1 MKNLYKSLII
11 CAIIALVSAST
22 SMVFAGN
29 RDRSGQAGASHL
41 LIDPWARTSGLAGAG
56 VAEVRGLE
64 SVFSNVAGL
73 TSVRKTELAFNRTQ
87 YLVGSGAGISLNS
100 MAIAQH
106 LGKKKDFGTIAVSF
120 FSQSF
125 GSIQITTTD
134 QPEGGMGTFSPTLT
148 YIGLHYAK
156 SFNNFIKGGIT
167 IKVINERI
175 SDSRATGFAIDA
187 GVQYVTGKYENFK
200 IGVTLKNIGLPMSYK
215 GDGLSVRAN
224 IPSLDYEQTLEMRS
238 AEFEMPSLLA
248 IGVSYDLLF
257 FGGEYADMTKD
268 ELAEE
273 GLTRDDAEHRLT
285 FAGTFTANS
294 YTRDVFSLGLE
305 YGFRNIFMVRAG
317 YGLES
322 IGRGAKST
330 PNETAAI
337 LLNSDSFFAGPAVG
351 ATAVIP
357 LTKERVKHTIGP
369 RIYIDYAYRFTN
381 KWRGNHYIGI
391 KVTL

>member
-11 CAIIALVSAST
+11 YTIIALVSAST

-41 LIDPWARTSGLAGAG
+41 LIDPWARTSGMAGAG
-56 VAEVRGLE
+56 VAEIRGLE
-64 SVFSNVAGL
+64 SIFTNVAGL
-73 TSVRKTELAFNRTQ
+73 TSVRKTELSFNRTQ
-87 YLVGSGAGISLNS
+87 YLVGSQAGISLN
-100 MAIAQH
+100 AFGFAQH
-106 LGKKKDFGTIAVSF
+106 LGKNKDFGVLAVSF

-125 GSIQITTTD
+125 GDIMITTTD
-134 QPEGGMGTFSPTLT
+134 QPEGGVGHFSPTLS

-156 SFNNFIKGGIT
+156 SFNNFIKGGIS

-187 GVQYVTGKYENFK
+187 GVQYVTGKFENFK

-215 GDGLSVRAN
+215 GDGLSVRATTYN
-224 IPSLDYEQTLEMRS
+224 QDFEQTLEMRS
-238 AEFEMPSLLA
+238 AEFEMPSLLS

-257 FGGEYADMTKD
+257 FGADYAEYSKED
-268 ELAEE
+268 LAAE
-273 GLTRDDAEHRLT
+273 GLTRDDAEHRIT
-285 FAGTFTANS
+285 FAGAFTANS

-317 YGLES
+317 YALES
-322 IGRGAKST
+322 ITKGAQSDMY
-330 PNETAAI
+330 ETAAI
-337 LLNSDSFFAGPAVG
+337 LFNSESFFAGPSVG

-357 LTKERVKHTIGP
+357 LTKERVKKTVGP
-369 RIYIDYAYRFTN
+369 RIYIDYGYRFTN
-381 KWRGNHYIGI
+381 KWRGNHYMGI

>member
-11 CAIIALVSAST
+11 YTIIALVSAST

-41 LIDPWARTSGLAGAG
+41 LIDPWARTSGMAGAG
-56 VAEVRGLE
+56 VAEIRGLE
-64 SVFSNVAGL
+64 SIFTNVAGL
-73 TSVRKTELAFNRTQ
+73 TSVRKTELSFNRTQ
-87 YLVGSGAGISLNS
+87 YLVGSQAGISLN
-100 MAIAQH
+100 AFGFAQH
-106 LGKKKDFGTIAVSF
+106 LGKNKDFGVLAVSF

-125 GSIQITTTD
+125 GDIMITTTD
-134 QPEGGMGTFSPTLT
+134 QPEGGVGHFSPTLS

-156 SFNNFIKGGIT
+156 SFNNFIKGGIS

-187 GVQYVTGKYENFK
+187 GVQYVTGKFENFK

-215 GDGLSVRAN
+215 GDGLSVRATTYN
-224 IPSLDYEQTLEMRS
+224 QDFEQTLEMRS
-238 AEFEMPSLLA
+238 AEFEMPSLLS

-257 FGGEYADMTKD
+257 FGADYAEYSKED
-268 ELAEE
+268 LAAE
-273 GLTRDDAEHRLT
+273 GLTRDDAEHRIT
-285 FAGTFTANS
+285 FAGAFTANS
-294 YTRDVFSLGLE
+294 YTRDVFSLGIE

-317 YGLES
+317 YALES
-322 IGRGAKST
+322 ITKGAQSDMY
-330 PNETAAI
+330 ETAAI
-337 LLNSDSFFAGPAVG
+337 LFNSESFFAGPSVG

-357 LTKERVKHTIGP
+357 LTKERVKKTVGP
-369 RIYIDYAYRFTN
+369 RIYIDYGYRFTN
-381 KWRGNHYIGI
+381 KWRGNHYMGI

>member
-87 YLVGSGAGISLNS
+87 YLVGSGAGISINS

-106 LGKKKDFGTIAVSF
+106 LGRKKDFGTIAVSF
-120 FSQSF
+120 FSQGF
-125 GSIQITTTD
+125 GNIQITTTD

-156 SFNNFIKGGIT
+156 SFNNFIKGGVS

-224 IPSLDYEQTLEMRS
+224 IPNLDYEQTLEMRS

-273 GLTRDDAEHRLT
+273 GLTRDDAEHRIT

-294 YTRDVFSLGLE
+294 YTRDVFSLGIE
-305 YGFRNIFMVRAG
+305 YGFRNLFMVRAG
-317 YGLES
+317 YGLEN

-369 RIYIDYAYRFTN
+369 RIYIDYGYRFTN
-381 KWRGNHYIGI
+381 KWRGNHYIGV

>member
-11 CAIIALVSAST
+11 YTIIALVSAST

-41 LIDPWARTSGLAGAG
+41 LIDPWARTSGMAGAG

-73 TSVRKTELAFNRTQ
+73 TSVRKTEISFNRTQ
-87 YLVGSGAGISLNS
+87 YLVGSQANISLNS
-100 MAIAQH
+100 FGIAQH
-106 LGKKKDFGTIAVSF
+106 LGKNKDFGVISLTF

-125 GSIQITTTD
+125 GDILVTTTE
-134 QPEGGMGTFSPTLT
+134 QPEGGLGTFSPTLT

-156 SFNNFIKGGIT
+156 SFNNFIKGGIS

-187 GVQYVTGKYENFK
+187 GVQYVTGKFENFK

-215 GDGLSVRAN
+215 GDGLSVRGTTY
-224 IPSLDYEQTLEMRS
+224 SQDFEQTLEMRS
-238 AEFEMPSLLA
+238 AEFEMPSLLS
-248 IGVSYDLLF
+248 IGLSYDLLF
-257 FGGEYADMTKD
+257 FGADYAEFSKED
-268 ELAEE
+268 LAAE
-273 GLTRDDAEHRLT
+273 GLTRDDAEHRIT
-285 FAGTFTANS
+285 FAGAFTANS
-294 YTRDVFSLGLE
+294 YTRDVFSLGIE
-305 YGFRNIFMVRAG
+305 YGFRNFFMVRAG
-317 YGLES
+317 YSLES
-322 IGRGAKST
+322 ITKGAQSDMY
-330 PNETAAI
+330 ETAAI
-337 LLNSDSFFAGPAVG
+337 LFNSETFFAGPSVG

-357 LTKERVKHTIGP
+357 LTKERVKKTIGP
-369 RIYIDYAYRFTN
+369 RIYIDYGYRFTN
-381 KWRGNHYIGI
+381 KWRGNHYMGI

>member
-11 CAIIALVSAST
+11 CTIIALVSAST
-22 SMVFAGN
+22 VPVFAGN

-64 SVFSNVAGL
+64 SVFTNVAGL
-73 TSVRKTELAFNRTQ
+73 TGVRNMELSFNRTQ
-87 YLVGSGAGISLNS
+87 YLVGSNCGIALNS
-100 MAIAQH
+100 FGVAKK
-106 LGKKKDFGTIAVSF
+106 LGKKKDFGVLAVSF

-125 GSIQITTTD
+125 GDVQITTND
-134 QPEGGMGTFSPTLT
+134 QPEGGLGTFSPTLT

-156 SFNNFIKGGIT
+156 SFNNFIKGGISVK
-167 IKVINERI
+167 IINERI

-187 GVQYVTGKYENFK
+187 GVQYVTGKFENFK

-215 GDGLSVRAN
+215 GDGLSIRAR
-224 IPSLDYEQTLEMRS
+224 IPGQQFDQTLEVRS
-238 AEFEMPSLLA
+238 AEFEMPSLLS

-257 FGGEYADMTKD
+257 FGGEYAEMTRD
-268 ELAEE
+268 ELAGE
-273 GLTRDDAEHRLT
+273 GLTRDDAEHRIT
-285 FAGTFTANS
+285 FAGAFTANS

-317 YGLES
+317 YALES
-322 IGRGAKST
+322 ISKGATSDI
-330 PNETAAI
+330 NETAAI
-337 LLNSDSFFAGPAVG
+337 LFNSETFFAGPSVG
-351 ATAVIP
+351 ASVLIP
-357 LTKERVKHTIGP
+357 LTKERQNHTIGP
-369 RIYIDYAYRFTN
+369 RIYLDYAYRFTN
-381 KWRGNHYIGI
+381 KWGGNHYMGI

>member
-11 CAIIALVSAST
+11 CTIIALVAAST
-22 SMVFAGN
+22 TPVFAGN

-64 SVFSNVAGL
+64 SVFTNVAGL
-73 TSVRKTELAFNRTQ
+73 TSIRNMELSFNRTQ
-87 YLVGSGAGISLNS
+87 YLVGSQANIALNS
-100 MAIAQH
+100 FGIAKK
-106 LGKKKDFGTIAVSF
+106 LGKNKDFGVLAVSF

-125 GSIQITTTD
+125 GDVMITTND
-134 QPEGGMGTFSPTLT
+134 QPEGGLGYFSPTLT

-156 SFNNFIKGGIT
+156 SFNNFIKGGVS
-167 IKVINERI
+167 IKIINERI

-187 GVQYVTGKYENFK
+187 GVQYVTGKFENFK

-215 GDGLSVRAN
+215 GDGLSVRGTITN
-224 IPSLDYEQTLEMRS
+224 QQYEQTLEMRS
-238 AEFEMPSLLA
+238 AEFEMPSLLS

-257 FGGEYADMTKD
+257 FGAEYAGMSRD
-268 ELAEE
+268 ELSGE
-273 GLTRDDAEHRLT
+273 GLTRDDAEHRIT
-285 FAGTFTANS
+285 FAGAFTANS

-317 YGLES
+317 YALENIS
-322 IGRGAKST
+322 KGAQSDI
-330 PNETAAI
+330 NETAAI
-337 LLNSDSFFAGPAVG
+337 LFNSETFFAGPSVG
-351 ATAVIP
+351 ASVVIP
-357 LTKERVKHTIGP
+357 LTAERKKHTIGP
-369 RIYIDYAYRFTN
+369 RIYLDYGYRFTN
-381 KWRGNHYIGI
+381 KWRGNHYMGV

>member
-41 LIDPWARTSGLAGAG
+41 LIDPWARTSGMAGAG

-73 TSVRKTELAFNRTQ
+73 TGVRKTELAFNRTQ
-87 YLVGSGAGISLNS
+87 YLVGSNCGIAINS
-100 MAIAQH
+100 MAIAQK
-106 LGKKKDFGTIAVSF
+106 LGKQRDFGVISVSF

-125 GSIQITTTD
+125 GDIPITTTE
-134 QPEGGMGTFSPTLT
+134 QPEGGLGTFSPTLT

-156 SFNNFIKGGIT
+156 SFNNFIKGGIS

-175 SDSRATGFAIDA
+175 SDSKATGFAIDA

-200 IGVTLKNIGLPMSYK
+200 IGVTLKNIGLPMHYT
-215 GDGLSVRAN
+215 GDGLSVRAR
-224 IPSLDYEQTLEMRS
+224 IPSQDFEQTLEMRS
-238 AEFEMPSLLA
+238 AEFEMPSLLS

-257 FGGEYADMTKD
+257 FGKEYAEFTKE
-268 ELAEE
+268 ELREE
-273 GLTRDDAEHRLT
+273 GLTRDNAEHRLT

-294 YTRDVFSLGLE
+294 YTRDVFAIGLE
-305 YGFRNIFMVRAG
+305 YGFRNIFMIRAG
-317 YGLES
+317 SGLEN
-322 IGRGAKST
+322 IGRGAKSNE
-330 PNETAAI
+330 NETAAI
-337 LLNSDSFFAGPAVG
+337 LLNSDSFFTGPAVG
-351 ATAVIP
+351 ASVCIP
-357 LTKERVKHTIGP
+357 FTKERQKHAVGP
-369 RIYIDYAYRFTN
+369 RLYIDYGYRFTN
-381 KWRGNHYIGI
+381 RWRGNHYMGI
-391 KVTL
+391 KVAL